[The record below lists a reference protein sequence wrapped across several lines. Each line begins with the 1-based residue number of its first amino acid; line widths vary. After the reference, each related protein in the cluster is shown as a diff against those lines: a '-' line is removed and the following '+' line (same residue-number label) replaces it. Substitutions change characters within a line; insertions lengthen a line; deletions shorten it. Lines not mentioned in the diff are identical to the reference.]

1 MVDLERRS
9 FEGTAGNMEEFE
21 REVFIPS
28 KKPQILTSLTRKL
41 LICKENWLN
50 IQHGYVLQLTSQ
62 PVIYKKLFELNF
74 K

>member
-41 LICKENWLN
+41 LICKENWLKYN
-50 IQHGYVLQLTSQ
+50 TVMCPNLLLSQ
-62 PVIYKKLFELNF
+62 
-74 K
+74 